1 MSITRTAELQTRES
15 LVSDPIIDSYM
26 LLCGLYRP
34 IKMKFF
40 DDIDSY
46 IRDPVVIYK
55 E

>member
-26 LLCGLYRP
+26 FRCGFYRP
-34 IKMKFF
+34 IKMKIV

-46 IRDPVVIYK
+46 IRDPVVVYK